1 MGRPNLRSPFFA
13 LALWL
18 LAPAAWAVQGISVVG
33 LFANKAVVRVDG
45 RQHVLSVGQTSPEGI
60 KLISSNPES
69 AVLEVDG
76 RRRSYRLG
84 SAVSTRPSDTDDA
97 PAVRIWPNLHGMFTT
112 VGNIDGLPVN
122 FLVDTG
128 ATTVAM
134 NAGQARR
141 LGIEFRVDGT
151 PILVHTASGTA
162 RAWRVSLD
170 RVQVGRIRLTNVAA
184 VVLDGASP
192 LRVLLGMSFLGRLDL
207 RRENGALVLRKRY

>member
-1 MGRPNLRSPFFA
+1 MGRSNLRSPFFA

-18 LAPAAWAVQGISVVG
+18 LAPAAWAVQGITVVG
-33 LFANKAVVRVDG
+33 LFKNKAVVQIDG
-45 RQHVLSVGQTSPEGI
+45 RRHVLSAGQTSPEGV
-60 KLISSNPES
+60 KLISSDPES
-69 AVLEVDG
+69 AVLEIDG

-84 SAVSTRPSDTDDA
+84 RSVSTRFSGADDA
-97 PAVRIWPNLHGMFTT
+97 PAVRIWPNSHGMFTT

-151 PILVHTASGTA
+151 PTLVHTASGTA

-170 RVQVGRIRLTNVAA
+170 RVQIGQIALTNVAA
-184 VVLDGASP
+184 VVLDGTSP
-192 LRVLLGMSFLGRLDL
+192 LQVLLGMSFLGRLDL